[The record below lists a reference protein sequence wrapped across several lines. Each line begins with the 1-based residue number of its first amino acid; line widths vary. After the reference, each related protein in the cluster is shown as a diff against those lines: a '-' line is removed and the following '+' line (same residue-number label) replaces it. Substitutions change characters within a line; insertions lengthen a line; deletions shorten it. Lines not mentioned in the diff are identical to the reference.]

1 LSFSASKLDGVFMGE
16 DEAKV
21 WDFIWALRRLMAS
34 MESLIWSSCWPSRGM
49 GSVAEGAILREVDVS
64 EARGIVV

>member
-1 LSFSASKLDGVFMGE
+1 
-16 DEAKV
+16 
-21 WDFIWALRRLMAS
+21 